1 MITDND
7 HRNGIDAHTENCFGA
22 KGIDMWTIWTIF
34 TWSPPLLS
42 ATGWLLLFKLGDL
55 IKIQLI
61 YLFGCAHFPHLVDHK
76 NNKSTL
82 FLFQL
87 NIGNLKVHTIL
98 DCQSPLHLVQCS
110 LCLFPPRWIALKT
123 VSLTSGFF
131 LSSTTDVRSL
141 AVLHLVVGRILFQ
154 DNFQVDI
161 VAHLFALLELR

>member
-61 YLFGCAHFPHLVDHK
+61 YLFGCSHFPHLVDHK

-82 FLFQL
+82 SLFQL
-87 NIGNLKVHTIL
+87 NVGNLKVQLLLVSHLFIL
-98 DCQSPLHLVQCS
+98 FNARC
-110 LCLFPPRWIALKT
+110 A
-123 VSLTSGFF
+123 FF
-131 LSSTTDVRSL
+131 LRAGLPWRLYPSL
-141 AVLHLVVGRILFQ
+141 PASFSARRQMSGRLPYFTWW
-154 DNFQVDI
+154 
-161 VAHLFALLELR
+161 